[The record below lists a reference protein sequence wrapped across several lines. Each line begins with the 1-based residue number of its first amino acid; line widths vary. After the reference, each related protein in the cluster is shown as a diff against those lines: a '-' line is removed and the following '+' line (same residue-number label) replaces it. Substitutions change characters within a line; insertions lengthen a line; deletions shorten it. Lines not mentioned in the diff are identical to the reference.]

1 MSKARRRHSFAILL
15 KLAPGSHS
23 GTYFRAGITST
34 RNVPGMRAGTQGST
48 PAFAKAMYLSV
59 FEVISSPYAV
69 ERMASPERLNV
80 I

>member
-1 MSKARRRHSFAILL
+1 MTKARRRHFFAILL
-15 KLAPGSHS
+15 KLAPGSQS

-59 FEVISSPYAV
+59 FDFISRP
-69 ERMASPERLNV
+69 
-80 I
+80 